1 MTYRVEI
8 NDCLMQFHRAHE
20 ALIESLGGSQHLTRT
35 TMRGPL
41 GHWQVM
47 ELNWKKKYNA
57 RPVNANGSWKWLD
70 FDSEQHYTLFIM
82 KWS

>member
-8 NDCLMQFHRAHE
+8 NDCLTQFHRAHE

-35 TMRGPL
+35 TMSGPYS
-41 GHWQVM
+41 HWQVM
-47 ELNWKKKYNA
+47 ELNWHKLYGAN
-57 RPVNANGSWKWLD
+57 PVRENSSWKYLD
-70 FDSEQHYTLFIM
+70 FDSEQHYTLFIL